1 MARKVPS
8 PTPVAHCISSLICY
22 AMTLPLLT
30 PALHQAATTW
40 IESLERHAQTSGRTL
55 DARECAM
62 AAEVGVCHP
71 ERIRVLEIDSF
82 PQPPDPQL
90 RAAAQAAGLL
100 GPETIGLTA
109 GYGILLR
116 RGFQVDARVLSHE
129 CRHVSQY
136 ECAGSVSA
144 FLAAYLDQVLR
155 YGYHLAPLEQDARAH
170 ERPAYSS
177 GLDNANASPL

>member
-8 PTPVAHCISSLICY
+8 PTPVAHCISSFIRY
-22 AMTLPLLT
+22 AMTQPLLT

-55 DARECAM
+55 VARECAM

-90 RAAAQAAGLL
+90 LAAAQAAGPL
-100 GPETIGLTA
+100 GPSTIGLPA